1 MALNLL
7 IVDDSATM
15 RAMIKRIVRMAGIDV
30 NFLLEAPNGK
40 AALEILA
47 EVSVDVILA
56 DLHMPEM
63 TGAELTRAVM
73 TDPRM
78 KKIPVVIVSA
88 EPNVERIESLKKD
101 GIRGYLK
108 KPFTPEKMREVF
120 NDVMGVANV

>member
-15 RAMIKRIVRMAGIDV
+15 RAMIKRIVHMAGIDV
-30 NFLLEAPNGK
+30 HFLLEAPNGK

-63 TGAELTRAVM
+63 TGVELTRAILSNPA
-73 TDPRM
+73 TRN
-78 KKIPVVIVSA
+78 IPVVIVSA
-88 EPNVERIESLKKD
+88 EPNAERIASLKKE

-108 KPFTPEKMREVF
+108 KPFTPEMMREVF
-120 NDVMGVANV
+120 NDVMGVANA